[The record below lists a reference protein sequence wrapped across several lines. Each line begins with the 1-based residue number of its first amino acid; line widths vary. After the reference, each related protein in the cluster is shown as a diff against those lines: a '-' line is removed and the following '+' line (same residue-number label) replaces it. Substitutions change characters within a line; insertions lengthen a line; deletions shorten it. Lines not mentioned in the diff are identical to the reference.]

1 MQMVPPR
8 TRQNAPMQR
17 SSAWVIGIALVILAA
32 VVGFLL
38 FSNQSEAEPSASPS
52 AATSLAPS
60 ASAAASASLAADL
73 LERRWNVLFVGTD
86 HSAER
91 EAQGLP
97 VNSDAI
103 MLVSL
108 SADQSELTLVS
119 LPRDTV
125 DVPLPDGGTYSGKI
139 NGLYVEQGIDVLRA
153 AMEGVFGVPID
164 AHVVLDMDDMA
175 ALIDAVGGVDV
186 NPPEALNDDVF
197 TGLHLEAGPQ
207 ELDAATALLY
217 VRTRIDEDYGRMR
230 RHQEVFG
237 SLIERL
243 TDPDRDLELGGLLD
257 GFQSLET
264 DLPLDQVPTL
274 LELARRA
281 REAEVTNLVVE
292 PPLITFEGDR
302 GDGRGYVLEADF
314 DAIREEVQTLIGD

>member
-1 MQMVPPR
+1 
-8 TRQNAPMQR
+8 MQR
-17 SSAWVIGIALVILAA
+17 SSAWVIGIALLVLAA

-38 FSNQSEAEPSASPS
+38 FSNQPEAEPGGSPS
-52 AATSLAPS
+52 APASAPPS
-60 ASAAASASLAADL
+60 ASASEAASASLAADL
-73 LERRWNVLFVGTD
+73 LERRWNVLFVGID

-108 SADQSELTLVS
+108 SADQSQLTLVS

-125 DVPLPDGGTYSGKI
+125 DVPLPDGSTYGAKI
-139 NGLYVEQGIDVLRA
+139 NGLYAEQGIDALRA

-164 AHVVLDMDDMA
+164 AHVALDMDDMA
-175 ALIDAVGGVDV
+175 ALIESVGGVDV
-186 NPPEALNDDVF
+186 NPPEPLNDDVF

-207 ELDAATALLY
+207 ELDAPTAMLY

-230 RHQEVFG
+230 RHQEVFV

-243 TDPDRDLELGGLLD
+243 TDPDRDVDLSGLLD

-274 LELARRA
+274 LELANRA
-281 REAEVTNLVVE
+281 REAEVTNFVIE

-302 GDGRGYVLEADF
+302 DDGRGYVLEADF
-314 DAIREEVQTLIGD
+314 DAIRDEVQALIGD

>member
-1 MQMVPPR
+1 
-8 TRQNAPMQR
+8 MQR
-17 SSAWVIGIALVILAA
+17 SSTGWVIGIAVLVLAA
-32 VVGFLL
+32 VIGFLL
-38 FSNQSEAEPSASPS
+38 FSNQPEAEPSPSPSPS
-52 AATSLAPS
+52 ASVPASVSPS
-60 ASAAASASLAADL
+60 ASASLNAEL
-73 LERRWNVLFVGTD
+73 LERRWTVLFVGID
-86 HSAER
+86 HSADR

-108 SADQSELTLVS
+108 SADQSALTLVS

-175 ALIDAVGGVDV
+175 ALIDSVDGVDV
-186 NPPEALNDDVF
+186 DPPEPLNDDVF

-230 RHQEVFG
+230 RHQEVIV

-243 TDPDRDLELGGLLD
+243 TDPDRDIDMSGLLD

-264 DLPLDQVPTL
+264 DLPLDELPTL

-281 REAEVTNLVVE
+281 REAEVANLVIE
-292 PPLITFEGDR
+292 PPLIVREGDQ

-314 DAIREEVQTLIGD
+314 DAIRTEVQALIGD